1 MLQLRCTNIAA
12 ERGNVTAPLALLLG
26 GLLLAGVMSA
36 AWAVALRTGQAGWAD
51 AFWSYGTGAAGVL
64 VALVPIEGS
73 LPERQWLVA
82 ALAGIWGLRLGSH
95 IATRACSTHE
105 DPRYAK
111 LREQWGKDFPRRL
124 RIFLLIQ
131 ALCGLGLALSI
142 LAAAHDPRAALG
154 VRDMIGAALLA
165 VAVLGEGVA
174 DRQLRAFGRDPAN
187 KGKVCDVGLWRWSR
201 HPNYFFEWLGWL
213 AYPLIGFELSGY
225 PLGWGSL
232 VGPLLIYWLLVH
244 ASGIP
249 PLEEHML
256 RSRGDAFRAYQ
267 RRTNAFFP
275 WPPRRDA

>member
-64 VALVPIEGS
+64 V
-73 LPERQWLVA
+73 
-82 ALAGIWGLRLGSH
+82 RLGSH

-111 LREQWGKDFPRRL
+111 LREQWGNDFPRRL
-124 RIFLLIQ
+124 LIFLLIQ

-201 HPNYFFEWLGWL
+201 HPNYFFEWLGWF

-232 VGPLLIYWLLVH
+232 VGLLLIYWLLVH

-249 PLEEHML
+249 LLEEHML